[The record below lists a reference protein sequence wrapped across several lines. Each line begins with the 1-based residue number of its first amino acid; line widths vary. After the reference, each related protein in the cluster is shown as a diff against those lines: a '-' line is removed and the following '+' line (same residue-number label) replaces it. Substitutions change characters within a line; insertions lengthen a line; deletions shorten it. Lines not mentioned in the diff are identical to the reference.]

1 MLRKE
6 DTIRTQ
12 IICAAIVSM
21 LSPSVKPQSVY
32 ARTPMNRSIPW
43 LYISLLVVCE
53 FACRDFGVVPPQP
66 PAIALFSTSPASV
79 REGDTLHFFIRAS
92 DDIGLER
99 ASLDC
104 RDGTILVVRLSGHAD
119 SVTLSHV
126 YNTGGIFE
134 PHLTVKDVSGAIAE
148 AKQRLLVGFDPL
160 PLISPP
166 LRGAEGEVS
175 RVARNALAYDPE
187 GDSVT
192 ITVAPVSPDLNF
204 QFNPGGD
211 SVRYSLADPNA
222 NGLRQGRVTVVDH
235 KNRTEEKIVDIFFES
250 RDDISGHVFDR
261 LEGTYLASFKS
272 VVVMRPPY
280 SGWVEAVTSGTAIR
294 TSVNGDGSYTLPKIP
309 SGNHSVRAFITNGAD
324 SSFVASI
331 SVTAGDRI
339 CDIGV
344 ETNAGT
350 GMPLERLLALYQIA
364 NFRSRDGMGQPGWLT
379 GINLRW
385 DAGVYKVYLVGKDTS
400 TTWLNTK
407 HITPEQQDWLAKQ
420 IDERWYP
427 HIPPALRPAIIKGG
441 PSDPLPI
448 KRFDPANVSP
458 LTGYLIIYANLI
470 PQGNDGRLGFWD
482 ERHDGVYTSGSL
494 ALNGGDLVS
503 PPYGFSLTTLLR
515 GLGGCISGVGQPLD
529 PYYASRTIRSP
540 LSTLDSPT
548 IADMKLDWQVIL
560 AAPRYNNYVE
570 EQFFGLP

>member
-1 MLRKE
+1 
-6 DTIRTQ
+6 
-12 IICAAIVSM
+12 
-21 LSPSVKPQSVY
+21 
-32 ARTPMNRSIPW
+32 MNRPLPW
-43 LYISLLVVCE
+43 LCFSLLVVCAL
-53 FACRDFGVVPPQP
+53 ACRDFGIVPPEP
-66 PAIALFSTSPASV
+66 PAIALFSISPASV
-79 REGDTLHFFIRAS
+79 REGDTLHFFVRAS

-99 ASLDC
+99 ASVDC
-104 RDGTILVVRLSGHAD
+104 RDGTTIVVPLSGHAD
-119 SVTLSHV
+119 SVTLAHV

-134 PHLTVKDVSGAIAE
+134 PHLTVEDVSGAIAE
-148 AKQRLLVGFDPL
+148 ANKRLLVGFDPL
-160 PLISPP
+160 PLIPP
-166 LRGAEGEVS
+166 SLRGLEGEVS
-175 RVARNALAYDPE
+175 RVARKALAYDPE

-192 ITVAPVSPDLNF
+192 IAVTPVSTDLIL

-211 SVRYSLADPNA
+211 SLRYSLADPNA
-222 NGLRQGRVTVVDH
+222 NGLRQVRVTVVDH
-235 KNRTEEKIVDIFFES
+235 KNRIEEKVVDIFFDP

-261 LEGTYLASFKS
+261 LEGTYLASLKS

-280 SGWVEAVTSGTAIR
+280 SGWVEAVTNGTTTR
-294 TSVNGDGSYTLPKIP
+294 TSVNGDGSYAFPKIP
-309 SGNHSVRAFITNGAD
+309 SSNHSIRGFVTNGAD

-331 SVTAGDRI
+331 SVTAGDRT

-385 DAGVYKVYLVGKDTS
+385 DAVVYKVYLVGKDTS
-400 TTWLNTK
+400 TYWLHTK
-407 HITPEQQDWLAKQ
+407 HFTPEQQDWVANQ
-420 IDERWYP
+420 IVERWYP
-427 HIPPALRPAIIKGG
+427 HIPPALRPAIVKGG

-448 KRFDPANVSP
+448 KRIGPTDISP

-470 PQGNDGRLGFWD
+470 PQVNDGRLGFWD
-482 ERHDGVYTSGSL
+482 ERRDGVYTSGSL
-494 ALNGGDLVS
+494 ALNGGDQVS

-529 PYYASRTIRSP
+529 PYYANRTIRSP
-540 LSTLDSPT
+540 LSTLDSPS

-570 EQFFGLP
+570 ERFFGLP